1 MTSTR
6 WMTGV
11 LIAAALTAQAQADVK
26 TKAVT
31 YTHDGVTFKGH
42 LAWDDATVGKRPGI
56 LVVHEWWGINEYAK
70 KRAEQLAA
78 LGYVAFAADMYG
90 DGKTT
95 DNPKESGQWA
105 GALRKDIKTWRGRA
119 AASLKVLEDDDK
131 VDAAKL
137 ASIGYCFGGST
148 SIMLAH
154 TGANVKAVVS
164 FHGALLVPEADQA
177 KAIKAKILICHGAD
191 DAFIPEETI
200 QKTKAAYDANKVD
213 YLFESYPGAVH
224 SFTVR
229 GADDRGNKG
238 MRYDEK
244 ADKQSWESMRKLFKE
259 RLK

>member
-11 LIAAALTAQAQADVK
+11 FIAAALTAQAQADVK

-200 QKTKAAYDANKVD
+200 QKTPTRSITCSSRIPARSTASPYAAPTIA
-213 YLFESYPGAVH
+213 ETRECATTRRPTS
-224 SFTVR
+224 SR
-229 GADDRGNKG
+229 GSRCGSCSRSG
-238 MRYDEK
+238 
-244 ADKQSWESMRKLFKE
+244 
-259 RLK
+259 